1 MKLQGGVDN
10 ELELKGSEF
19 RAFNFELYVIE
30 ELEKLI
36 EESLTIYE
44 GRYSDKKKKLLELYE
59 SLTPREKQVCVGV
72 AQGKLNK
79 VIAYELDI
87 AERTVK
93 MHRSHLLEKLEVK
106 SPVELAFLLKS
117 IGVLDAE

>member
-1 MKLQGGVDN
+1 
-10 ELELKGSEF
+10 
-19 RAFNFELYVIE
+19 
-30 ELEKLI
+30 
-36 EESLTIYE
+36 
-44 GRYSDKKKKLLELYE
+44 
-59 SLTPREKQVCVGV
+59 
-72 AQGKLNK
+72 GKLNK

-93 MHRSHLLEKLEVK
+93 MHRSHLVEKLEGK

>member
-1 MKLQGGVDN
+1 MEKNVT
-10 ELELKGSEF
+10 S
-19 RAFNFELYVIE
+19 E
-30 ELEKLI
+30 ELQAAVKKAVTASMKNFSSNCE
-36 EESLTIYE
+36 
-44 GRYSDKKKKLLELYE
+44 KKKLLELYE

>member
-1 MKLQGGVDN
+1 GHGDMSMAIHAFRIGAADF
-10 ELELKGSEF
+10 LEKNVTS
-19 RAFNFELYVIE
+19 E
-30 ELEKLI
+30 ELQAAVKKAVTASMKNFSSNCE
-36 EESLTIYE
+36 
-44 GRYSDKKKKLLELYE
+44 KKKLLELYE